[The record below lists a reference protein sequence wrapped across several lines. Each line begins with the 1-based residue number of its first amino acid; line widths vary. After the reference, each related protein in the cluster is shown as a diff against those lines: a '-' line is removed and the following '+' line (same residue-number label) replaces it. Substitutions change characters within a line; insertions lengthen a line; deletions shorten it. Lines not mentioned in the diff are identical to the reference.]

1 MVVFQNDKAGCGT
14 SHPLKSLGSKATGG
28 RKKPGR
34 GRPDDREC
42 PSKPRDP
49 TQSYKAIG
57 KENSKF
63 ESSRRYRF

>member
-28 RKKPGR
+28 RKNLAGVDQMTGNVHLSPGILLKVIKPL
-34 GRPDDREC
+34 E
-42 PSKPRDP
+42 KK
-49 TQSYKAIG
+49 TV
-57 KENSKF
+57 KF